1 MTKNLFA
8 EDVMSLDIEFM
19 KLDSQYDFIT
29 EYYNTKLKEIDY
41 NYIYTESI
49 DSYNDVYTEAE
60 EEKSEKQDGIIKR
73 MFEAIRKFIIN
84 IRAKLAKLFGNEEKA
99 NKLLASIDGNSNIK
113 GPDYGKAIDEIN
125 ETSKFFNKA
134 VNDAINGKPV
144 SSDTV
149 SEAEQKV
156 SHLKATLAALGIG
169 GGTVTAGLIAWNN
182 KDKISGWINSLKQAN
197 SAGSS
202 DEQLAQQGQS
212 AQDKPDATDE
222 EKNNK
227 KSLLTYFNEFIKTKF
242 PALGNMLNGINSNVN
257 DSSNSQSGDSTEQPA
272 AEDKD
277 KKKDN
282 KDGESGSDSTSG
294 DSTEQQAATN
304 NSSTEQ
310 QAATNNSSTEQQ
322 AATNN
327 SSTEQQA
334 AEDKD
339 KKKDN
344 KDGESGSDST
354 SGDSTEQQADEDNS
368 KPKTLSDEMK
378 KKANSIG
385 RKFTNL
391 SARMLRF
398 INNTKIVKKK
408 EKGKKI
414 KDRSYFIPSDEDVN
428 EAKLLHEEI
437 KNEKELGKRKEK
449 VESMRDKI
457 EEVIKKRNS
466 EQVKMESNSWNTWK
480 KLLND
485 ITDEI
490 AEYNKFE
497 NDISDFRFESY
508 NYIMNDLDVYFE
520 SDDEYDDY
528 YDDSSVTYESYSS
541 ESSSLYDD
549 IMDILDQF

>member
-227 KSLLTYFNEFIKTKF
+227 KSLLTSFNEFIKTKF

-272 AEDKD
+272 AKDKD

-282 KDGESGSDSTSG
+282 KNVESGSNSTSG
-294 DSTEQQAATN
+294 D
-304 NSSTEQ
+304 STEQ

-344 KDGESGSDST
+344 KNVESGSDST

-391 SARMLRF
+391 SSRMLRF

-457 EEVIKKRNS
+457 EEIIKKRNS

>member
-1 MTKNLFA
+1 
-8 EDVMSLDIEFM
+8 
-19 KLDSQYDFIT
+19 
-29 EYYNTKLKEIDY
+29 
-41 NYIYTESI
+41 
-49 DSYNDVYTEAE
+49 
-60 EEKSEKQDGIIKR
+60 
-73 MFEAIRKFIIN
+73 
-84 IRAKLAKLFGNEEKA
+84 
-99 NKLLASIDGNSNIK
+99 
-113 GPDYGKAIDEIN
+113 
-125 ETSKFFNKA
+125 
-134 VNDAINGKPV
+134 
-144 SSDTV
+144 
-149 SEAEQKV
+149 
-156 SHLKATLAALGIG
+156 
-169 GGTVTAGLIAWNN
+169 
-182 KDKISGWINSLKQAN
+182 
-197 SAGSS
+197 
-202 DEQLAQQGQS
+202 
-212 AQDKPDATDE
+212 
-222 EKNNK
+222 
-227 KSLLTYFNEFIKTKF
+227 
-242 PALGNMLNGINSNVN
+242 
-257 DSSNSQSGDSTEQPA
+257 
-272 AEDKD
+272 
-277 KKKDN
+277 
-282 KDGESGSDSTSG
+282 
-294 DSTEQQAATN
+294 
-304 NSSTEQ
+304 
-310 QAATNNSSTEQQ
+310 
-322 AATNN
+322 
-327 SSTEQQA
+327 
-334 AEDKD
+334 
-339 KKKDN
+339 
-344 KDGESGSDST
+344 
-354 SGDSTEQQADEDNS
+354 
-368 KPKTLSDEMK
+368 MK

>member
-60 EEKSEKQDGIIKR
+60 EEKSENQDGIIKR

-144 SSDTV
+144 TSDTV

-227 KSLLTYFNEFIKTKF
+227 KSLLTSFNEFIKTKF

-272 AEDKD
+272 AKDKD

-282 KDGESGSDSTSG
+282 K
-294 DSTEQQAATN
+294 N
-304 NSSTEQ
+304 V
-310 QAATNNSSTEQQ
+310 
-322 AATNN
+322 
-327 SSTEQQA
+327 
-334 AEDKD
+334 
-339 KKKDN
+339 
-344 KDGESGSDST
+344 ESGSDST

-414 KDRSYFIPSDEDVN
+414 KDRSYFIPSDKDVN

>member
-294 DSTEQQAATN
+294 DSTEQQA
-304 NSSTEQ
+304 
-310 QAATNNSSTEQQ
+310 
-322 AATNN
+322 
-327 SSTEQQA
+327 
-334 AEDKD
+334 
-339 KKKDN
+339 
-344 KDGESGSDST
+344 
-354 SGDSTEQQADEDNS
+354 DEDNS